1 MRSAAMRRS
10 AAFLFVAVRC
20 SRVPVFVPPLE
31 LRSDRD
37 RGPERRSDLQGNLGI
52 GNGSETL

>member
-20 SRVPVFVPPLE
+20 SRVPVFVPLSSFDQIAIE
-31 LRSDRD
+31 
-37 RGPERRSDLQGNLGI
+37 GPSVGPRPAGHLGI